1 MQRPQE
7 TGKQMKRLAQE
18 VLNAVVSNSAGEMSR
33 RQNWDLFVKNLS
45 HDHTLLELAD
55 ACFDAMT
62 DEQKRQC
69 RARMDL

>member
-1 MQRPQE
+1 
-7 TGKQMKRLAQE
+7 
-18 VLNAVVSNSAGEMSR
+18 MSR
-33 RQNWDLFVKNLS
+33 RQKLGNLFVKNLS
-45 HDHTLLELAD
+45 HDHSLLELAD